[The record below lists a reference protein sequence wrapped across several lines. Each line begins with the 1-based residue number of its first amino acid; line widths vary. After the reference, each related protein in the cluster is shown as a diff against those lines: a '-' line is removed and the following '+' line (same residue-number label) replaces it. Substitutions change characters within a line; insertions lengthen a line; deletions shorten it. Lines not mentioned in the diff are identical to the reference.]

1 MSLVKAKEYL
11 KKFGLD
17 KNVIEFSESTATV
30 REAAEA
36 LQCED
41 AQIAKTMA
49 FLVNDEPILIV
60 ASGDKKIDNQKFK
73 QTFHTKA
80 KMIPFDEL
88 DSLVGHAAGGVC
100 PFGIHDGVKVYLD
113 VSLKEFDTVYPAC
126 GTSNSAVKLAM
137 PELEEASNY
146 VEYVDVCKKPE
157 N

>member
-11 KKFGLD
+11 KKFHLD
-17 KNVIEFSESTATV
+17 GNVIEFHESTATV

-36 LQCED
+36 LGCKD
-41 AQIAKTMA
+41 AEIAKTMA
-49 FLVNDEPILIV
+49 FLVDDSPILIV
-60 ASGDKKIDNQKFK
+60 ASGDKKIDNSKFK

-80 KMIPFDEL
+80 KMIPSEEL
-88 DSLVGHAAGGVC
+88 ETLVGHTAGGVC
-100 PFGIHDGVKVYLD
+100 PFGINPGVKVYLD

-126 GTSNSAVKLAM
+126 GTSNSAVKLTI

>member
-11 KKFGLD
+11 KKFHLD
-17 KNVIEFSESTATV
+17 GNVIEFYESTATV

-36 LQCED
+36 LGCKD
-41 AQIAKTMA
+41 AEIAKTMA
-49 FLVNDEPILIV
+49 FLVDDSPILIV
-60 ASGDKKIDNQKFK
+60 ASGDKKIDNSKFK

-80 KMIPFDEL
+80 KMIPSEEL
-88 DSLVGHAAGGVC
+88 ETLVGHTAGGVC
-100 PFGIHDGVKVYLD
+100 PFGINSNVKVYLD

-126 GTSNSAVKLAM
+126 GTSNSAVKLTI

>member
-11 KKFGLD
+11 KKFHLD
-17 KNVIEFSESTATV
+17 GNVIEFYESTATV

-36 LQCED
+36 LGCKD
-41 AQIAKTMA
+41 AEIAKTMG
-49 FLVNDEPILIV
+49 FLVDDSPILIV
-60 ASGDKKIDNQKFK
+60 ASGDKKIDNSKFK

-80 KMIPFDEL
+80 KMIPSEEL
-88 DSLVGHAAGGVC
+88 ETLVGHTAGGVC
-100 PFGIHDGVKVYLD
+100 PFGINSNVKVYLD

-126 GTSNSAVKLAM
+126 GTSNSAVKLTI

>member
-1 MSLVKAKEYL
+1 MSLIKAKEYL
-11 KKFGLD
+11 KKFDLD
-17 KNVIEFSESTATV
+17 KNIIEFSESTATV

-60 ASGDKKIDNQKFK
+60 ASGDKKIDNSKFK
-73 QTFHTKA
+73 QAFHAKA

-88 DSLVGHAAGGVC
+88 EMLVGHSAGGVC
-100 PFGIHDGVKVYLD
+100 PFGINDNVKVYLD
-113 VSLKEFDTVYPAC
+113 VSLKEFDIVYPAC
-126 GTSNSAVKLAM
+126 GTSNSAVKLTRE
-137 PELEEASNY
+137 ELEKSSNY
-146 VEYVDVCKKPE
+146 IEYVDVCKQSE

>member
-11 KKFGLD
+11 KKFHLD
-17 KNVIEFSESTATV
+17 GNVIEFHESTATV

-36 LQCED
+36 LGCKD
-41 AQIAKTMA
+41 AEIAKTMG
-49 FLVNDEPILIV
+49 FLVDDSPILIV
-60 ASGDKKIDNQKFK
+60 ASGDKKIDNSKFK

-80 KMIPFDEL
+80 KMIPSEEL
-88 DSLVGHAAGGVC
+88 ETLVGHTAGGVC
-100 PFGIHDGVKVYLD
+100 PFGINSNVKVYLD
-113 VSLKEFDTVYPAC
+113 VSLKEFDIVYPAC
-126 GTSNSAVKLAM
+126 GTSNSAVKLTI

>member
-11 KKFGLD
+11 KKFDLD
-17 KNVIEFSESTATV
+17 KNIIEFSESTATV

-36 LQCED
+36 FQCED

-126 GTSNSAVKLAM
+126 GTSNSAVKLTLE
-137 PELEEASNY
+137 ELEKASDY
-146 VEYVDVCKKPE
+146 LEYVDVCKKPE

>member
-1 MSLVKAKEYL
+1 MSLIKAKEYL
-11 KKFGLD
+11 KKFHLD
-17 KNVIEFSESTATV
+17 GNVIEFHESTATV

-36 LQCED
+36 LGCRD
-41 AQIAKTMA
+41 AEIAKTMA
-49 FLVNDEPILIV
+49 FLVEDHPILIV
-60 ASGDKKIDNQKFK
+60 ASGDKKIDNSKFK

-80 KMIPFDEL
+80 KMIPSEEL
-88 DSLVGHAAGGVC
+88 ETLVGHTAGGVC
-100 PFGIHDGVKVYLD
+100 PFGINSNVKVYLD

-126 GTSNSAVKLAM
+126 GTSNSAVKLTI

>member
-36 LQCED
+36 FQCED

-126 GTSNSAVKLAM
+126 GTSNSAVKLTM

>member
-11 KKFGLD
+11 KKFHLD
-17 KNVIEFSESTATV
+17 GNVIEFHESTATV

-36 LQCED
+36 LGCKD
-41 AQIAKTMA
+41 AEIAKTMA
-49 FLVNDEPILIV
+49 FLVDDSPILIV
-60 ASGDKKIDNQKFK
+60 ASGDKKIDNSKFK

-80 KMIPFDEL
+80 KMIPSEEL
-88 DSLVGHAAGGVC
+88 ETLVGHTAGGVC
-100 PFGIHDGVKVYLD
+100 PFGINSNVKVYLD

-126 GTSNSAVKLAM
+126 GTSNSAVKLTI
-137 PELEEASNY
+137 PELEETSNY